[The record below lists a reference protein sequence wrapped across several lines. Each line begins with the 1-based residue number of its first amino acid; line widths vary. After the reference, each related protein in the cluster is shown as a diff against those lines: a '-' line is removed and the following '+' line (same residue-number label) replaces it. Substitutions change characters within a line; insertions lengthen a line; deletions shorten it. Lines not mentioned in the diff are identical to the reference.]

1 MKWFRKKRVE
11 IRMVVNEDGKGNAN
25 VRGRTSDVV
34 DALMYLLCSVCIED
48 RKDDVTRGMM
58 REEITKS
65 VGKCFDFVW
74 KIKVLEE
81 GELE

>member
-58 REEITKS
+58 REEITKT

-74 KIKVLEE
+74 KRKVLEE